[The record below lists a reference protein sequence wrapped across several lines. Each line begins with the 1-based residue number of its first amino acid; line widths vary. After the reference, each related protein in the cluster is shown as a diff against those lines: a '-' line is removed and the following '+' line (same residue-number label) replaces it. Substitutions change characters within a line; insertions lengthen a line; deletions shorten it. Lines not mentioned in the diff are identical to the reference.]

1 MASPLVGLLYNP
13 TAAPVIAAVGNL
25 VDYIEVI
32 PDRLWY
38 DFGPSAAPRFRRVD
52 DLVEDLRDAIGGRT
66 TAGHGIGLSL
76 PSNLALDDAML
87 AEVAWFV
94 REFSFAWYSEHLSAF
109 LVPGRAVPNAQAGL
123 GLPVQLSAE
132 SLALVAD
139 KVRTLQTVLGVP
151 LLLENGAIF
160 APIPDMEM
168 DEPEFFNR
176 LWEET
181 GCQILLDLHNLHVNA
196 VNQGIDERAYIE
208 ALRPEAVGEIHV
220 AGGDW
225 LQGFYTDSHS
235 RPTPERVWELAHDY
249 APTFPSLRA
258 ITFEWHESYFD
269 RLGIDGIARE
279 LQAMREIAVRC

>member
-1 MASPLVGLLYNP
+1 MAAPLVGLLYNP
-13 TAAPVIAAVGNL
+13 TAAPVIAEAGDL
-25 VDYIEVI
+25 VDYVEVI

-38 DFGPSAAPRFRRVD
+38 DFGPSAAPRFRRVGE
-52 DLVEDLRDAIGGRT
+52 LVDDLRDAVGGRT

-76 PSNLALDDAML
+76 PSALTLDGAML
-87 AEVAWFV
+87 DEVAWFV
-94 REFSFAWYSEHLSAF
+94 REFGFAWYSEHLSAF

-132 SLALVAD
+132 SLALVAA
-139 KVRTLQTVLGVP
+139 KVRTMQDALGVP
-151 LLLENGAIF
+151 ILLENGAIF

-176 LWEET
+176 LWDET
-181 GCQILLDLHNLHVNA
+181 GCQVLLDLHNLHVNA
-196 VNQGIDERAYIE
+196 VNQGVDERAYVE

-235 RPTPERVWELAHDY
+235 RPTPDRVWELARDY

-269 RLGIDGIARE
+269 RLGLDGITRE
-279 LQAMREIAVRC
+279 LEAMRGIAALC

>member
-13 TAAPVIAAVGNL
+13 TAAPVIAQAGNL
-25 VDYIEVI
+25 VDYVEVI

-38 DFGPSAAPRFRRVD
+38 DFGPAAVPRFRRVD
-52 DLVEDLRDAIGGRT
+52 NLVEDLRDAIGGRT

-76 PSNLALDDAML
+76 PSDLALDDAML

-94 REFSFAWYSEHLSAF
+94 REFGFAWYSEHLSAF

-132 SLALVAD
+132 SLALVAN
-139 KVRTLQTVLGVP
+139 KVRKLQAVFGVP
-151 LLLENGAIF
+151 ILLENGAIF
-160 APIPDMEM
+160 APIPEMEM

-176 LWEET
+176 LWEDT
-181 GCQILLDLHNLHVNA
+181 GCEVLLDLHNLHVNA
-196 VNQGIDERAYIE
+196 VNLGIDARAYIE

-225 LQGFYTDSHS
+225 LQQFYTDSHS
-235 RPTPERVWELAHDY
+235 RPTPDQVWELAHDY

-269 RLGIDGIARE
+269 RLGVDGIAHE
-279 LQAMREIAVRC
+279 LETMRAIALRC